1 MGDASLTKNSL
12 IDHIGITKNENLH
25 FGIHIVEIT

>member
-1 MGDASLTKNSL
+1 MGDASITKKSSVE
-12 IDHIGITKNENLH
+12 HIGITKNESLH